1 MLLAILRGGDV
12 RLKSIKSKMLI
23 AIGLLLVLVC
33 IGMEVIAY
41 NNSSNAMKKQVD
53 EALTKISQQGADT
66 VSERI
71 NSVFLML
78 EALATSEEVSSTDV
92 SVEEKQAY
100 LDNASDKFGYT
111 SISIV
116 TKEGL
121 KGTTDCSQND
131 WFKHSITGVNDV
143 STILYGGSLKVTYAM
158 PMKKDRDII
167 GVIVATKDGVD
178 ISELTND
185 ITYGQTGKAFMI
197 DKTGVKVAHFD
208 KSLVLRM
215 DNDLKNVKKDPSLTD
230 LVTLEQDMIA
240 GNSGTGEYLYNGD
253 EKYLA
258 YSPVEGTNWSLAITV
273 DKSEVYADIYRMR
286 NIGILASFI
295 FLLISLG
302 VIYFIAKIIT
312 NPIKLS
318 AVHMGTIASGNFTQA
333 LPRKFLLQKD
343 EIGKLTNSIAT
354 MQESIKDVINGV
366 IQESEYVTS
375 AVKATGISMS
385 ELNAQIEE
393 VSATTE
399 ELSSGMEETAASSEE
414 MMATAT
420 EIDNSLATI
429 TENAKKGAVSA
440 CEISTRAE
448 GLKQNA
454 IISKKSA
461 QGIYEATQEKLI
473 CAIEQSKAVEKI
485 IVLSEA
491 ILSISEQTNL
501 LALNAAIEAAR
512 AGEAGKGFAVVAN
525 EIKKL
530 ADNTKSAANE
540 IQDITKVVIESV
552 SNLSGSSKKVLNFID
567 KQVLTDYNTLVEIGE
582 QYSSDAKFVNEL
594 VEGFNLTSEKLRG
607 SIQEMLKTINE
618 VTLATAEGAEGTTN
632 IAEKASVIVQKV
644 DAVMKQSEISQRSSD
659 ELLKLISKFVV

>member
-1 MLLAILRGGDV
+1 M
-12 RLKSIKSKMLI
+12 KSIKSKMLI
-23 AIGLLLVLVC
+23 SIGLLLVLVC
-33 IGMEVIAY
+33 IGMEIIAY
-41 NNSSNAMKKQVD
+41 RNSSGAMKKQVD
-53 EALTKISQQGADT
+53 EALAKISQQGADT

-78 EALATSEEVSSTDV
+78 EALSTSEEVSSSDK
-92 SVEEKQAY
+92 SIEEKQAF
-100 LDNASDKFGYT
+100 LDGASDKFGYT

-116 TKEGL
+116 TKEGY
-121 KGTTDCSQND
+121 KGTTDCSQNE
-131 WFKHSITGVNDV
+131 WFKQSIAGTNDV
-143 STILYGGSLKVTYAM
+143 STILYGGKLKVTYAM
-158 PMKKDRDII
+158 PMKKDGNII

-208 KSLVLRM
+208 KTLVLTM
-215 DNDLKNVKKDPSLTD
+215 DNDLRNIKKDPSLAA
-230 LVTLEQDMIA
+230 LVSLEQDMIA
-240 GNSGTGEYLYNGD
+240 GKSGTGEYLYHGD

-258 YSPVEGTNWSLAITV
+258 YSPVKGTNWSLAVTV
-273 DKSEVYADIYRMR
+273 DKNEVYADIYSMR

-295 FLLISLG
+295 FLIISLG

-312 NPIKLS
+312 NPLKLS
-318 AVHMGTIASGNFTQA
+318 AVHMGIIASGNFTQT

-354 MQESIKDVINGV
+354 MQETIKDVINGV
-366 IQESEYVTS
+366 IQESEHVTS

-385 ELNAQIEE
+385 ELSAQIEE

-399 ELSSGMEETAASSEE
+399 ELSSGMEETAAASEE

-429 TENAKKGAVSA
+429 TENAQKGAVSA
-440 CEISTRAE
+440 GEISIRAE
-448 GLKQNA
+448 SLKQNA

-461 QGIYEATQEKLI
+461 QDIYESTQEKLI

-491 ILSISEQTNL
+491 ILSITEQTNL

-512 AGEAGKGFAVVAN
+512 AGEAGKGFAIVAN

-530 ADNTKSAANE
+530 ADNSKSAANE

-552 SNLSGSSKKVLNFID
+552 SNLSGSSKNVLDFID

-594 VEGFNLTSEKLRG
+594 VEGFNLTSEKLRD
-607 SIQEMLKTINE
+607 SIQEVLKTINE

-632 IAEKASVIVQKV
+632 IAEKASLIVQKV
-644 DAVMKQSEISQRSSD
+644 DIVMKQSEVSQRSSD

>member
-1 MLLAILRGGDV
+1 MN
-12 RLKSIKSKMLI
+12 SIKSKMLI
-23 AIGLLLVLVC
+23 TIGLLLVLVC
-33 IGMEVIAY
+33 IGMEMIAY
-41 NNSSNAMKKQVD
+41 NNSSGAMKKQVD
-53 EALTKISQQGADT
+53 EALAKISQQGADT

-78 EALATSEEVSSTDV
+78 EALATSEEVSSTDI
-92 SVEEKQAY
+92 SVEDKQAF
-100 LDNASDKFGYT
+100 LKKSSDKFGYN
-111 SISIV
+111 SIYYV

-121 KGTTDCSQND
+121 KGATDCSQND
-131 WFKHSITGVNDV
+131 WFKHSIAGINDV

-158 PMKKDRDII
+158 PIKRDGTII

-197 DKTGVKVAHFD
+197 DKTGVKVAHYD
-208 KSLVLRM
+208 KSLVLKM
-215 DNDLKNVKKDPSLTD
+215 DNDLKNVKKDPSLAD

-240 GNSGTGEYLYNGD
+240 GNSGTGEYVYHGD

-258 YSPVEGTNWSLAITV
+258 YSPVEGTNWSLAISV
-273 DKSEVYADIYRMR
+273 SKSEVYADIYRMR
-286 NIGILASFI
+286 NMGILASLI
-295 FLLISLG
+295 FLIISLG
-302 VIYFIAKIIT
+302 VIYLIAKIIT

-318 AVHMGTIASGNFTQA
+318 AVHMGTIASGDFTQA
-333 LPRKFLLQKD
+333 LPQKFLLQKD
-343 EIGKLTNSIAT
+343 EIGKLANSIAT
-354 MQESIKDVINGV
+354 MQESIKNVINGV
-366 IQESEYVTS
+366 ILESETVTS

-385 ELNAQIEE
+385 ELSAQIEE

-420 EIDNSLATI
+420 EIDNSLTAI

-440 CEISTRAE
+440 GKISVRAE
-448 GLKQNA
+448 ELKRNA
-454 IISKKSA
+454 IISQESA
-461 QGIYEATQEKLI
+461 QGIYEAAQEKLI

-491 ILSISEQTNL
+491 ILSITEQTNL

-512 AGEAGKGFAVVAN
+512 AGEAGKGFAIVAN

-530 ADNTKSAANE
+530 ADHSKSAANE

-552 SNLSGSSKKVLNFID
+552 SNLSGSSKNVLDFID
-567 KQVLTDYNTLVEIGE
+567 KQVLADYNTLVKIGE

-644 DAVMKQSEISQRSSD
+644 DAVMQQSEVSQRSSD

>member
-1 MLLAILRGGDV
+1 
-12 RLKSIKSKMLI
+12 
-23 AIGLLLVLVC
+23 
-33 IGMEVIAY
+33 
-41 NNSSNAMKKQVD
+41 
-53 EALTKISQQGADT
+53 
-66 VSERI
+66 
-71 NSVFLML
+71 
-78 EALATSEEVSSTDV
+78 
-92 SVEEKQAY
+92 
-100 LDNASDKFGYT
+100 
-111 SISIV
+111 
-116 TKEGL
+116 
-121 KGTTDCSQND
+121 
-131 WFKHSITGVNDV
+131 
-143 STILYGGSLKVTYAM
+143 M
-158 PMKKDRDII
+158 PMKNDGNII
-167 GVIVATKDGVD
+167 GVIVATKDGVE

-185 ITYGQTGKAFMI
+185 ITYGRTGKTFMI
-197 DKTGVKVAHFD
+197 DKTGVKVAHYD
-208 KSLVLRM
+208 KTLVMTM
-215 DNDLKNVKKDPSLTD
+215 DNDLRNIKKDPSLAD

-253 EKYLA
+253 GKYLA
-258 YSPVEGTNWSLAITV
+258 YSPVAGTNWSLAVTV
-273 DKSEVYADIYRMR
+273 DKNEVYADIYRMR

-295 FLLISLG
+295 FLIISLS

-318 AVHMGTIASGNFTQA
+318 AVHMGTIASGNFAQT
-333 LPRKFLLQKD
+333 LPRKLLLQKD

-366 IQESEYVTS
+366 IQESENVTR

-385 ELNAQIEE
+385 ELNEQIEE

-399 ELSSGMEETAASSEE
+399 ELASGMEETAASSEE

-420 EIDNSLATI
+420 EIDNSLTTI
-429 TENAKKGAVSA
+429 TENAKKGSVSA
-440 CEISTRAE
+440 GEITIRAE

-454 IISKKSA
+454 IISKRSA

-473 CAIEQSKAVEKI
+473 SAIEQSKAVEKI

-491 ILSISEQTNL
+491 ILSITEQTNL

-512 AGEAGKGFAVVAN
+512 AGESGKGFAVVAN

-530 ADNTKSAANE
+530 ADNSKSAANE

-552 SNLSGSSKKVLNFID
+552 SNLSSSSKKVLDFID

-582 QYSSDAKFVNEL
+582 QYSNDAKFVSEL

-618 VTLATAEGAEGTTN
+618 VTVATAEGAEGTTN
-632 IAEKASVIVQKV
+632 IADKASVIVQKV
-644 DAVMKQSEISQRSSD
+644 DIVMKQSEESQRSSD